1 MAVASIKSYPYPVL
15 GNSDDVAGVF
25 HVKPHFTL
33 DVETIHIEADI
44 ELQNDTIEQLI
55 SDRKAAF
62 VMQVDASSTTYRRT
76 FNSFDNAFDIVINAG
91 DLRDK
96 VEVSFYVCA
105 IEQIPEYD
113 PVGTHPELA
122 GDSTRIDAGD
132 VIAYGGLGIFIA
144 DKSFDPLKA
153 PVTSLMQIKPAG
165 YTDGPMSVEYGD
177 KIIIKLSKKDYE
189 KYLEVRSLAP
199 SVMHS
204 SIVLPALIETL
215 HEMNENESNYRNDPW
230 FVRLQEICRNR
241 GITLQDP
248 LQDAQKLLGLPA
260 GRSLNQLSTIFDSP
274 GGQS

>member
-1 MAVASIKSYPYPVL
+1 MATASIKSYPYPVL
-15 GNSDDVAGVF
+15 GNDDDVAGVF

-33 DVETIHIEADI
+33 DVETIRIEAEI
-44 ELQNDTIEQLI
+44 ELQNETIEQLI
-55 SDRKAAF
+55 SDRKATF

-76 FNSFDNAFDIVINAG
+76 FNSFDNAFDISINAG

-105 IEQIPEYD
+105 TDQIPEYD

-132 VIAYGGLGIFIA
+132 VIAYGGLGTFIA

-165 YTDGPMSVEYGD
+165 YAEGPMAIEYGN
-177 KIIIKLSKKDYE
+177 KITIKLSKKDYE

-199 SVMHS
+199 SVLHS
-204 SIVLPALIETL
+204 SIVLPALTETL
-215 HEMNENESNYRNDPW
+215 HEMKENESNYRNDPW

-241 GITLQDP
+241 SITLQDP
-248 LQDAQKLLGLPA
+248 LQDAQKLLGLPV
-260 GRSLNQLSTIFDSP
+260 GRSLGQLDTIFGGP
-274 GGQS
+274 GGQK